1 MASFAEV
8 TSVVDGSGRSVSTFE
23 CSVRDPPHGAS
34 FYIRFGL
41 GGPVEFNGRSVK
53 YAERVLNLVVEP
65 TVDSEPNRWVELAG
79 RQQKAS
85 DVARCAESHP
95 SIRIDPRQG
104 SGNSPLHGGRLLV
117 PRRRASPRRRSSPP
131 RVQAVTRRPRRT
143 AGRCLQRLL
152 GCAGGLH
159 ARVVPPYDGPTQA
172 LRPHRGG
179 SERPVR

>member
-1 MASFAEV
+1 MLGARP
-8 TSVVDGSGRSVSTFE
+8 T
-23 CSVRDPPHGAS
+23 HGAS

-41 GGPVEFNGRSVK
+41 GGRSSSTAGPSK

-79 RQQKAS
+79 RQQKRATWL
-85 DVARCAESHP
+85 DAPNRTPRLGLIPDRVRVIRP
-95 SIRIDPRQG
+95 S
-104 SGNSPLHGGRLLV
+104 GGRLPWFLGV
-117 PRRRASPRRRSSPP
+117 GRRPTTFIPP

>member
-79 RQQKAS
+79 RQQKRATWL
-85 DVARCAESHP
+85 DAPNRT
-95 SIRIDPRQG
+95 PRLG
-104 SGNSPLHGGRLLV
+104 LIPD
-117 PRRRASPRRRSSPP
+117 
-131 RVQAVTRRPRRT
+131 RVR
-143 AGRCLQRLL
+143 
-152 GCAGGLH
+152 
-159 ARVVPPYDGPTQA
+159 
-172 LRPHRGG
+172 
-179 SERPVR
+179 

>member
-1 MASFAEV
+1 MFLDRLFSRPDYLGKRECLVDSRLRVGCEEPRDGFLAEV

-79 RQQKAS
+79 RQQKRATWL
-85 DVARCAESHP
+85 DAPNRTPRLGLIPDRVRVIRP
-95 SIRIDPRQG
+95 STAAV
-104 SGNSPLHGGRLLV
+104 SLV
-117 PRRRASPRRRSSPP
+117 PRRRASPDDVHPH
-131 RVQAVTRRPRRT
+131 
-143 AGRCLQRLL
+143 L
-152 GCAGGLH
+152 GYK
-159 ARVVPPYDGPTQA
+159 P
-172 LRPHRGG
+172 
-179 SERPVR
+179 